1 MEKKRKKIIV
11 LGSGVAGMAAA
22 VSASRAGAEVLVID
36 RHAKPGGQASHVNVG
51 TFCGLVNPFQH
62 NEIIPHP
69 FVEEF
74 IANYTAYDLTARWM
88 EHAGHTILTYDW
100 QTFSHYITAIF
111 ETEKITFLGDA
122 EVINIVQDTAKSALK
137 AIEIQ
142 HTNKTT
148 KQLKADAFIDASGK
162 AVLHA
167 LGQGQLIEDLHYQ
180 SPALV
185 FTLSGINCSNE
196 FQLSMSLQ
204 RLAQRYDLP
213 AFHPV
218 PGSLSNGNVTCKLAI
233 PEAIQ
238 NDFDGQKTHEKQSNL
253 LTYHYFPKIKSVY
266 HEATIAYIFPELGV
280 RTAQRGLGKELLNES
295 DVLSGRSSA
304 SAIAIGS
311 WPIEEWLDNGK
322 VCLTHLTSVYE
333 IPAGCLC
340 SVDWSNV
347 YFAGKT
353 ISADAKAIAS
363 ARVMGTCLQTGYAA
377 GLLAVHTDI
386 ARVVHEIGIVHA
398 RVD

>member
-1 MEKKRKKIIV
+1 MEKKRKKITV

-22 VSASRAGAEVLVID
+22 VSASRAGAEVVVID
-36 RHAKPGGQASHVNVG
+36 RHAAPGGQASHVNVG

-62 NEIIPHP
+62 NEILPHP
-69 FVEEF
+69 FVQEF
-74 IANYTAYDLTARWM
+74 IANYTAYDSTARWID
-88 EHAGHTILTYDW
+88 HAGHTILTYDW

-111 ETEKITFLGDA
+111 ETEKITFIGDA
-122 EVINIVQDTAKSALK
+122 EVIDIVQNTSKSALK
-137 AIEIQ
+137 AILIRQ
-142 HTNKTT
+142 PNQTT
-148 KQLKADAFIDASGK
+148 TQLNADAFIDASGK

-167 LGQGQLIEDLHYQ
+167 LGEGQLIKDLFYQ

-185 FTLSGINCSNE
+185 FTLSGINSSNE

-213 AFHPV
+213 VIHPV
-218 PGSLSNGNVTCKLAI
+218 PGSLSNGKATCKLAI
-233 PEAIQ
+233 PEAFQ
-238 NDFDGQKTHEKQSNL
+238 NDFDGQKTHKTQSDL
-253 LTYHYFPKIKSVY
+253 LINNYLHKIKRVY
-266 HEATIAYIFPELGV
+266 PEAAVAYIFPELGI
-280 RTAQRGLGKELLNES
+280 RTAQRGLGKELLRES
-295 DVLSGRSSA
+295 DVLNGHSST
-304 SAIAIGS
+304 SAIALGS

-340 SVDWSNV
+340 SANWSNV

-377 GLLAVHTDI
+377 GLLAVHNDI
-386 ARVVHEIGIVHA
+386 ARVVQEIGIAHA
-398 RVD
+398 RID